1 MGYQSFQEHEQE
13 PTQVR
18 GHLGESLFK
27 TLQRMV
33 SEYEGLGYHSIHP
46 STLPLSTHC
55 PPSTLL
61 NYRTR
66 DTTRCAKRR
75 RDTTQSRTAANCTS
89 LQLLKIGLCLFL
101 SSYNRTDQQHERVQE
116 GGGEWGRKGGGE
128 ADLPFPANTPH
139 VITTAGNCGR
149 WAGGARADVV
159 HNMWRYKTG
168 GLL

>member
-1 MGYQSFQEHEQE
+1 MCG
-13 PTQVR
+13 
-18 GHLGESLFK
+18 GW
-27 TLQRMV
+27 
-33 SEYEGLGYHSIHP
+33 EGRRDEDVIQKGKRVDPRRLSSCRFELPHHPFSPPPPSYHP
-46 STLPLSTHC
+46 PLSAFH
-55 PPSTLL
+55 PFKLQNIKSTALS
-61 NYRTR
+61 
-66 DTTRCAKRR
+66 RCAKRR

-139 VITTAGNCGR
+139 VMTTAGNCGR